1 MVEVGGGTPTLLPYC
16 VKARCMH
23 ATTRQTPSV
32 DVHDLPFL
40 VVLLTIGL
48 NLSFHVANCGFPR
61 PPGNGTIVNCTSTA
75 RLYQCNSGFGP
86 VGKMTAVCAANWSWS
101 PDPADISCR
110 DI

>member
-1 MVEVGGGTPTLLPYC
+1 
-16 VKARCMH
+16 MH

-75 RLYQCNSGFGP
+75 RLYQCNSGLQLQLAAH
-86 VGKMTAVCAANWSWS
+86 TAVILPTGPNPELHW
-101 PDPADISCR
+101 
-110 DI
+110 